1 MSEIKSILSAQTSL
15 KEKTSGSISS
25 AEPVAYISTEPKEK
39 YYVIDTNIIIDNPD
53 IIPTKRGFK
62 KLAIKNID
70 LKNSCIVIPDTVL
83 HELKS
88 FRGESSERSFI
99 AGKVLSRID
108 ELFQSVLADESSK
121 LGRDPYLS
129 IGNQIAFE
137 NCSRAFMIIKS
148 TESAVVSWD
157 FEPVNMD
164 EQIFLQTL
172 DLARC
177 LKKDEQAKNELEA
190 LNKKIRLVTN
200 DKEMRVCAVAHDIK
214 SLPLETEPKFKFTGR
229 RKCVIPSDLYSHFV
243 QKGGFI
249 PLEEWEERMPDEPTL
264 APNEFIEF
272 SCEDSIDDENYGKS
286 KGEFWNIGRLDVSG
300 DEDKIVHLNS
310 YLNSK
315 QKPFLK
321 AKTPG
326 QAMYLDSIY
335 NKNIDMILVSGCAG
349 TGKTFIAAIEGMKQV
364 QKGNYD
370 IVSVVASEVRG
381 DDGVGT
387 LPGDLEEKMSI
398 KSANI
403 INALLNYHK
412 IYNDDPCNNSTL
424 IDQSHEE
431 ITHQSY
437 VHGKNWI
444 YEDDDEYT
452 MIDKKETFT
461 CRTSKKRK
469 HEDKNKSKNKYS
481 ENLSASQPR
490 IKQQLLED
498 KANLSYQKS
507 FRSIPIFYIKGKSF
521 QNDFIIVD
529 EAQDMTNE
537 QMLSA
542 MTRIGEG
549 SKMIFTG
556 DESQPHPYAK
566 GVNKYHNGILYA
578 RRALRGIPR
587 AAQIFMNEND
597 IVRSSIIGQILD
609 NLKPLGLDWESDND
623 YIED

>member
-25 AEPVAYISTEPKEK
+25 SEPVAYISTELKEK

-70 LKNSCIVIPDTVL
+70 LKNSCIVVPDTVL

-88 FRGESSERSFI
+88 FRNEATERGFI
-99 AGKVLSRID
+99 AGKVIHRID
-108 ELFQSVLADESSK
+108 ELQQSVLDNQDK
-121 LGRDPYLS
+121 LGYDARIN
-129 IGNQIAFE
+129 IGNQIAFK
-137 NCSRAFMIIKS
+137 NCSRAFMVIKS
-148 TESAVVSWD
+148 TESATVTWD

-172 DLARC
+172 SLASC
-177 LKKDEQAKNELEA
+177 LTNTRRGREQVDA
-190 LNKKIRLVTN
+190 LNRLVRLVTN
-200 DKEMRVCAVAHDIK
+200 DKEMRVCAVAHNIK
-214 SLPLETEPKFKFTGR
+214 TLPLETEPKFKFTGR
-229 RKCVIPSDLYSHFV
+229 RKCVIPPDLYSHFV

-264 APNEFIEF
+264 VPNEFIEF
-272 SCEDSIDDENYGKS
+272 SCEDSIGDEIYGKS

-335 NKNIDMILVSGCAG
+335 NKNIDMILVSGCPG

-364 QKGNYD
+364 QKGDYN

-403 INALLNYHK
+403 INALLIYHE
-412 IYNDDPCNNSTL
+412 IYDDDPCNNSTL
-424 IDQSHEE
+424 IDQPHEE

-437 VHGKNWI
+437 IHDKNWI
-444 YEDDDEYT
+444 YEDNDEYT

-469 HEDKNKSKNKYS
+469 HEEKNKSKNKYS
-481 ENLSASQPR
+481 EKSSSPQPR
-490 IKQQLLED
+490 VKQQRLED

-566 GVNKYHNGILYA
+566 GVNKNHNGILYA
-578 RRALRGIPR
+578 RRALKGIPR

>member
-15 KEKTSGSISS
+15 NEKTSGSISS
-25 AEPVAYISTEPKEK
+25 TEPVAYLSTEPKEK

-62 KLAIKNID
+62 KLAIQNID

-83 HELKS
+83 HELKG
-88 FRGESSERSFI
+88 FRNESSERSFI
-99 AGKVLSRID
+99 AGKVINRID
-108 ELFQSVLADESSK
+108 ELQQSVLNNQDK
-121 LGRDPYLS
+121 LGCDSYID
-129 IGNQIAFE
+129 IGNQIAFK
-137 NCSRAFMIIKS
+137 NCSRAFMVIKS
-148 TESAVVSWD
+148 TESAVTAWD

-164 EQIFLQTL
+164 ERIFLQTL
-172 DLARC
+172 DLAFC
-177 LKKDEQAKNELEA
+177 LAKAKQTKNKIDA

-200 DKEMRVCAVAHDIK
+200 DKEMRICAMAHNIK
-214 SLPLETEPKFKFTGR
+214 SLPLETDPKFKFTGR
-229 RKCVIPSDLYSHFV
+229 RKCVIPPDLYNNFM

-249 PLEEWEERMPDEPTL
+249 TLEEWEARMPNEPLLT
-264 APNEFIEF
+264 PNEFIEF
-272 SCEDSIDDENYGKS
+272 SCEDGSNYEDVNYS
-286 KGEFWNIGRLDVSG
+286 KGKFWNIGRLDVSG

-326 QAMYLDSIY
+326 QAMYLDTIY
-335 NKNIDMILVSGCAG
+335 NKNIDMILVSGCPG

-364 QKGNYD
+364 QKGDYD
-370 IVSVVASEVRG
+370 IVSVIASEVRG

-403 INALLNYHK
+403 INALLIYHE
-412 IYNDDPCNNSTL
+412 IYDDDPCNNSTL
-424 IDQSHEE
+424 IDQPHEE

-437 VHGKNWI
+437 IHDKNWI

-469 HEDKNKSKNKYS
+469 HEEKNKSKNKYS
-481 ENLSASQPR
+481 EKSSSPQPR
-490 IKQQLLED
+490 VKQQRLED
-498 KANLSYQKS
+498 KANLSYQKY

-578 RRALRGIPR
+578 RRALKGIPR
-587 AAQIFMNEND
+587 AAQIFMDEND

-609 NLKPLGLDWESDND
+609 NLKPLGLEWENDND
-623 YIED
+623 YVKD